1 LELMSFF
8 LLLVVLIRSLSLS
21 LVPVVVKTTNNRNN
35 SSHVWDYCPFGCLL
49 LLLSL
54 VFVYLTNTEPD
65 FEREGGKQHSY
76 YQRQSEFRLSMS
88 IVCYKR
94 WSTTDILFP
103 IKNTES
109 NWKTSSS
116 LWNDLKRKKIK

>member
-49 LLLSL
+49 LLSLLSL
-54 VFVYLTNTEPD
+54 VFVYLTNWTGFTTRRGKTAFLLSKTIRVSSIYVNRLLQTMIDNWHSLPNKKYGIEKPAAH
-65 FEREGGKQHSY
+65 FE
-76 YQRQSEFRLSMS
+76 M
-88 IVCYKR
+88 I
-94 WSTTDILFP
+94 
-103 IKNTES
+103 
-109 NWKTSSS
+109 
-116 LWNDLKRKKIK
+116 